1 MNERQRGGILW
12 AILLITM
19 MMVHDNETIRKAAAS
34 DAWRGGKERE
44 RGKRVRGWD
53 QRWNKNGSHHTQ
65 LTKK

>member
-1 MNERQRGGILW
+1 MKGRGGILW

-19 MMVHDNETIRKAAAS
+19 MMVHDNETIRKAAS
-34 DAWRGGKERE
+34 DAWRGGKETE